1 MSKAKP
7 LNHWLKFALEMG
19 PLLIFFFGNARFG
32 LFPATIAFMAATV
45 AALIVSYVLSRTI
58 PIMPLVSGVFVLVFG
73 GLTLYLDDEMF
84 IKLKPTIVNLCFA
97 LILLIGLM
105 MKRLFIKLVMEA
117 AIQLT
122 DTGWTLLTKA
132 WIGFFF
138 VLAVLNEVVWRNFPT
153 DTWVSFKVFGIMPL
167 TLLFSFSLIPIIM
180 KHQIHPAP
188 EPSKPEQN

>member
-1 MSKAKP
+1 MSKVKP
-7 LNHWLKFALEMG
+7 LNHWLKMALEMG

-32 LFPATIAFMAATV
+32 LFPATIAFMVATV
-45 AALIVSYVLSRTI
+45 AALAVSYALSRTI

-73 GLTLYLDDEMF
+73 GLTLYLEDEVF

-97 LILLIGLM
+97 SILLVGLM

-122 DTGWTLLTKA
+122 DQGWTILTKA
-132 WIGFFF
+132 WIGFFI

-167 TLLFSFSLIPIIM
+167 TLLFSFALIPIIM
-180 KHQIHPAP
+180 KHQIHPPA
-188 EPSKPEQN
+188 PEQN